1 MAQEKYVRT
10 IGGAIWELGKD
21 GNYHIPGCATLV
33 KSDASYICDRADKVY
48 ELVHGGDLVVFQDDS
63 GRIITEKDAEKGVD
77 SIREELY
84 LVKKIY
90 TKYDVL
96 DDYKL
101 VAYKSNGYWILK

>member
-1 MAQEKYVRT
+1 MAEKYVRT
-10 IGGAIWELGKD
+10 TGGAFWELGKD
-21 GNYHIPGCATLV
+21 GNYHIPGCGTIV
-33 KSDASYICDRADKVY
+33 KADDECIADRANKVY
-48 ELVHGGDLVVFQDDS
+48 ELVHCGDLVIFQDSS
-63 GRIITEKDAEKGVD
+63 GRIITVKDAEKGVD

-84 LVKKIY
+84 LVKEIY